1 MNAFRYQHVQR
12 GTSIIEFV
20 VVLPLLLLILW
31 GVVIFTTVLHAK
43 MVITR
48 SAEDAARSVSFF
60 SGASTYEDLESSLLA
75 PCTAQDAASVQCE
88 ALASLA
94 HSSLFKGTD
103 TTERFALLQPEVSI
117 IMTEGVCS
125 SDNTSLGVEVRVPL
139 ELIRILPPLW
149 GFSTWIPNDL
159 TACAVIAL

>member
-1 MNAFRYQHVQR
+1 MNVSHYQGTQR

-31 GVVIFTTVLHAK
+31 GVVIFTTALHAH

-48 SAEDAARSVSFF
+48 AAEDAARSVSFF
-60 SGASTYEDLESSLLA
+60 SGASTYEDLEPSLLA
-75 PCTAQDAASVQCE
+75 PCTAQDTASVQCE

-94 HSSLFKGTD
+94 HSSLVKGASS
-103 TTERFALLQPEVSI
+103 TERFTLLQNEVSI
-117 IMTEGVCS
+117 TVNANVCGA
-125 SDNTSLGVEVRVPL
+125 DANSLGVEVRVPL
-139 ELIRILPPLW
+139 ELIRILPPLL
-149 GFSTWIPNDL
+149 GFGTWIPNDL